1 MEAPTPT
8 DTAAE
13 PVTVSSPPV
22 VDPRLKR
29 VPSDEG
35 QRDQIRQAACRACG
49 VLCRCNPPDIATL
62 ERMGR
67 HALAQ
72 ARAPEDYLGFAL
84 VAVSNAFW
92 RNQFAAVPF
101 TNRLLLLPHCLRD
114 TDKCRGTYD
123 ETGLTCAGCGACA
136 IAGIL
141 GEART
146 LGYRVLVAEG
156 TPAVLK
162 MLISG
167 SCDAIL
173 GVACLD
179 SLEKAFRH
187 LRQIGIPHMAVP
199 LLRDGCTDTEA
210 ELPAV
215 DSLLHLTSSAPAQT
229 ARSYL
234 PLMRLANG
242 IVVEPALGRLLDGA
256 IEPRD
261 PEHPDPTARISYEW
275 LCQGGKRFRPFM
287 ALATYAALTDGSDVL
302 EPGADLTQRFPD
314 GALRVAL
321 ALEAL
326 HKASLAHDDIADDDA
341 FRYGMETLHRRYG
354 VPLAL
359 NVGDYLIGLG
369 YRLVLAANDELG
381 PGPVNGVLAAL
392 AHAHLALCHGQ
403 GDEIVLTEHPQAD
416 INPVEILAIYARKTS
431 AAFAVALQA
440 GAVAAGDAERYTSLF
455 RPFARALGVAYQ
467 VKNDLD
473 DWRVD
478 THEKRIAGQDGLARR
493 PTVLRAFALQAL
505 GHERERT
512 ALGGT
517 DGDGDDAGGVEA
529 LRRFYEEGGAFV
541 KAEDLLRRYRERA
554 RNLAAD
560 AAPPRLAQYLTFLVD
575 LLLSP

>member
-1 MEAPTPT
+1 MEAPPPTGSIAEATAGPDTP
-8 DTAAE
+8 A
-13 PVTVSSPPV
+13 
-22 VDPRLKR
+22 VDPHLKH
-29 VPSDEG
+29 VPADEQ
-35 QRDQIRQAACRACG
+35 QRDRIREAAKQVCG
-49 VLCRCNPPDIATL
+49 VLCRCSPPDITTL
-62 ERMGR
+62 RKLGR
-67 HALAQ
+67 HVLTQ
-72 ARAPEDYLGFAL
+72 AGAPEDYLGFAF
-84 VAVSNAFW
+84 VAINNAFW
-92 RNQFAAVPF
+92 RDQFAAVPF
-101 TNRLLLLPHCLRD
+101 PNRLLLLPHCLRD
-114 TDKCRGTYD
+114 SKKCPGTYD

-141 GEART
+141 EEARA

-162 MLISG
+162 MLMAG
-167 SCDAIL
+167 TCDAIL

-215 DSLLHLTSSAPAQT
+215 EALLHLNSASPAQN

-242 IVVEPALGRLLDGA
+242 IVGEPTLGRLLEVA

-261 PEHPDPTARISYEW
+261 PEHPDPTACIARDW

-287 ALATYAALTDGSDVL
+287 ALATYAALTDGADVL
-302 EPGADLTQRFPD
+302 EPGADLSQRFPD
-314 GALRVAL
+314 CVLRIAL

-369 YRLVLAANDELG
+369 YRLVLAANDDIG

-403 GDEIVLTEHPQAD
+403 GDEIVLTERPQAE
-416 INPVEILAIYARKTS
+416 INPLEILAIYARKTS

-440 GAVAAGDAERYTSLF
+440 GAIAAGDIDRHADLF

-467 VKNDLD
+467 VRNDLD

-478 THEKRIAGQDGLARR
+478 THEKRVAGQDGIARR
-493 PTVLRAFALQAL
+493 PTILRAFALQAL
-505 GHERERT
+505 GHEPELAILNRAAGE
-512 ALGGT
+512 
-517 DGDGDDAGGVEA
+517 GDGVEVVNA
-529 LRRFYEEGGAFV
+529 LRHFYEEAGAFA
-541 KAEDLLRRYRERA
+541 KAEDLLCRYRGRA
-554 RNLAAD
+554 HDLAAN
-560 AAPPRLAQYLTFLVD
+560 ASPPRLAQYLTFLVD